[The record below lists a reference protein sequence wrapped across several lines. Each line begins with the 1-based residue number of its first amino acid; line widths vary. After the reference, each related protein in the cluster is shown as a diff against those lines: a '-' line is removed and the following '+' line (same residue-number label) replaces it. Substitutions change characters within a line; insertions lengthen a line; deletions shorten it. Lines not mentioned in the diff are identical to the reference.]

1 MLRRFA
7 CGLVAALALAPVA
20 AADGSGGPSPG
31 VVNGGS
37 GATLPGSGLRFVA
50 LNDGNNTY
58 LEAVQKRNG
67 AVLNTGFVKGTWGV
81 PLIGADGSTGGL
93 SPDLST
99 LVLGDANP
107 ASGPNGVR
115 KSSSF
120 IVVDPQRLTERMRLT
135 LRGDFSFDAL
145 SPSGQTLFLIQHVST
160 TDLSRYV
167 VRAYD
172 LQARRMLP
180 GRIADRTQRGW
191 VMTGYAMT
199 RTTSADGRWVYTLY
213 RNDGGY
219 PFVHALDTVNRK
231 AHCIGVPWTGTQDN
245 LSFVRLSLRDS
256 GRQLLIYHQDGANS
270 PVGSIDTQT
279 YRFVRP
285 TYGDGG
291 SGSFPWWAVVAP
303 AGLLLAGAAAVRIRL
318 RRTKPSAVL
327 PT

>member
-1 MLRRFA
+1 MLRRFV

-31 VVNGGS
+31 VVNGGP
-37 GATLPGSGLRFVA
+37 GATLPGFGLRYVA
-50 LNDGNNTY
+50 LNDGSNTY
-58 LEAVQKRNG
+58 LEAIQKRNG
-67 AVLNTGFVKGTWGV
+67 AVLNADFVKGTWGV
-81 PLIGADGSTGGL
+81 PLIGFDGSTGGL
-93 SPDLST
+93 STDRST

-107 ASGPNGVR
+107 AFGPNGVR

-120 IVVDPQRLTERMRLT
+120 VVVDARRLTERTRFT

-145 SPSGQTLFLIQHVST
+145 SPYGQTLFLIQHVST
-160 TDLSRYV
+160 TDLSRYI

-172 LQARRMLP
+172 LQARRLLP
-180 GRIADRTQRGW
+180 GRIADKAQRSW
-191 VMTGYAMT
+191 VMTGYAVT

-231 AHCIGVPWTGTQDN
+231 AHCIGVPWTGTQDK

-256 GRQLLIYHQDGANS
+256 RRQLLIYHRDGANS

-285 TYGDGG
+285 AYGDGG
-291 SGSFPWWAVVAP
+291 GGSFPWWAVVATV
-303 AGLLLAGAAAVRIRL
+303 ALLLAGAVAVRIRL
-318 RRTKPSAVL
+318 RRSKPAEVL